1 MAEAKKTTVKKTTT
15 KKPAKAAEKVADKKV
30 KALAANAE
38 LLASLRKMTVAEIDK
53 ALVEAKADLKQAQ
66 KLLRANELPAT
77 HVIKTMKAKIARIH
91 AVATEKKNAKEAK

>member
-38 LLASLRKMTVAEIDK
+38 LLASLRKMTVA
-53 ALVEAKADLKQAQ
+53 
-66 KLLRANELPAT
+66 
-77 HVIKTMKAKIARIH
+77 
-91 AVATEKKNAKEAK
+91 